1 MARSDFSTILITGA
15 TSGIGRA
22 LALAYASPGR
32 NLALTGRDRER
43 LDAVA
48 RACEARGAVV
58 RAEALDIL
66 DREGVAA
73 WIDDLDRALPL
84 DLVIANAGVSGGV
97 AGPSGDDGRHI
108 LAVNVEGVLNT
119 VQPVIPLMT
128 GRARGQIAVMSSLAA
143 FRGFPNAPA
152 YCASKAAV
160 RLYGEGLR
168 GRLARH
174 GVGVSVICPGFVR
187 TPLTDANPFPMPF
200 MIEAEP
206 AAAIILRDLARNRAR
221 IAFPWRLYA
230 LVRLTT
236 ALPAWLVDPILA
248 RSPAKE

>member
-1 MARSDFSTILITGA
+1 MPRFSPSTILITGA

-22 LALAYASPGR
+22 LALAYAAPGR
-32 NLALTGRDRER
+32 TLALTGRDPAR

-48 RACEARGAVV
+48 ESCRAKGAAV
-58 RAEALDIL
+58 RSQTLDIL
-66 DREGVAA
+66 DRDAVAA
-73 WIDDLDRALPL
+73 WIDRLDRSLPL
-84 DLVIANAGVSGGV
+84 DLVIANAGISGGV
-97 AGPSGDDGRHI
+97 TGPAGDDGRLI

-128 GRARGQIAVMSSLAA
+128 ARGCGQIALMSSQAA

-200 MIEAEP
+200 MIEADR
-206 AAAIILRDLARNRAR
+206 AARIIVQGLARNRAR
-221 IAFPWRLYA
+221 IAFPRRLYA
-230 LVRLTT
+230 LTRLTSL
-236 ALPAWLVDPILA
+236 LPAWLVDPILA